1 MRTTVKTTLVTAVAA
16 AAAMVLLP
24 ATSSSAAPTNAPNR
38 LVGTADC
45 GSDGTFSFVVNS
57 GNAQGTTWNPA
68 FVTRSDGARG
78 IFHPAS
84 VDLTFT
90 SPIGSETQV
99 ASKPTAPEPVTG
111 SISGTP
117 VAFPK
122 ATQTGTVTGT
132 ITWLG

>member
-1 MRTTVKTTLVTAVAA
+1 VAA
-16 AAAMVLLP
+16 AAVPILLP
-24 ATSSSAAPTNAPNR
+24 AASVSAAPANAPNR

-84 VDLTFT
+84 FDLTFT
-90 SPIGSETQV
+90 SPRHRPGSRQTD
-99 ASKPTAPEPVTG
+99 
-111 SISGTP
+111 GTR
-117 VAFPK
+117 
-122 ATQTGTVTGT
+122 TVTCSSAARQSRSPKRR
-132 ITWLG
+132 